1 MIPHLGALAAVTAWL
16 TACATVPVTPET
28 PGDRDSASG
37 RTMII
42 GTYNIHFDEY
52 GRSGRRSWIRRRDG
66 VASIV
71 RTHNPDILLLQEV
84 ATWDGMSL
92 LPGRQVVDL
101 LNLLPEYSPTG
112 AGHRDRLESANPILY
127 RTKRFAVEDVGIIY
141 FAEDPDN
148 PYSYSWGS
156 WSPRFCSWARLYDRE
171 LRHNIYVFNVHFH
184 PYLRRHKRQA
194 ARILVDR
201 VRLIAGDDP
210 FILGGDFNS
219 FPGSRHMRRIS
230 EELSVRDAL
239 RGSRVGTYHAYVG
252 VSPWPRIDYIFASRH
267 FATASAEVA
276 YHRYRGRY
284 PSDHYPVFAT
294 LPPPEGAG
302 EHPKATGEERS

>member
-1 MIPHLGALAAVTAWL
+1 MIT
-16 TACATVPVTPET
+16 
-28 PGDRDSASG
+28 
-37 RTMII
+37 

-52 GRSGRRSWIRRRDG
+52 GRSGRRSWIRRREG

-71 RTHNPDILLLQEV
+71 RAHNPDILLLQEV
-84 ATWDGMSL
+84 STWDGMSL

-101 LNLLPEYSPTG
+101 LNLLPEYSL
-112 AGHRDRLESANPILY
+112 AGTQGRDRLESANPILY
-127 RTKRFAVEDVGIIY
+127 RTTRFTVETTGIFY
-141 FAEDPDN
+141 FCEDPDN

-171 LRHNIYVFNVHFH
+171 LRHSFYVFNVHFH
-184 PYLRRHKRQA
+184 PFLRRQKRQA

-201 VRLIAGDDP
+201 VRMIAGDAP

-219 FPGSRHMRRIS
+219 FPGSQHMRRIS
-230 EELSVRDAL
+230 EGLSVRDAL
-239 RGSRVGTYHAYVG
+239 RGSRVGTFHAYLG
-252 VSPWPRIDYIFASRH
+252 VSPWPRVDYIFASRH
-267 FATASAEVA
+267 FAIESAGVA

-294 LPPPEGAG
+294 LRLAEGTPQPRTTRK
-302 EHPKATGEERS
+302 EHS